1 MLSNIFR
8 VLEENYIT
16 KVRPTKLLPD
26 FTDRLIRIEKDQ
38 NLRARLVCDYLA
50 GMTDSF
56 AQRNYR
62 RLFDANYSSLTDVV

>member
-16 KVRPTKLLPD
+16 KIQPSKLLPD

-38 NLRARLVCDYLA
+38 NSRARLVCDYLA

-56 AQRNYR
+56 ALRNYR